1 MKILET
7 IIISYAL
14 VSYICVLIQAQLKM
28 KNKFLCIIF
37 SFVVLTT
44 STGFGFLES
53 STIMHGRENRQI
65 KADSLR
71 NVTYNL
77 QFSRNPSLVK
87 KEIDKPVSS
96 QITKS
101 IIQWTANLV
110 KNTLQI
116 MINAVIDVVK
126 VILMIII
133 KFFIG

>member
-1 MKILET
+1 M
-7 IIISYAL
+7 L
-14 VSYICVLIQAQLKM
+14 VSYICVLIKAQLKM

-53 STIMHGRENRQI
+53 SNIMHGRENRQI

-101 IIQWTANLV
+101 VIQWTANLV

-116 MINAVIDVVK
+116 MISAVIDVVK

>member
-7 IIISYAL
+7 IITSYAL

-37 SFVVLTT
+37 SFVVLT
-44 STGFGFLES
+44 SLTGFGFLES

-101 IIQWTANLV
+101 VIQWTANLV

-116 MINAVIDVVK
+116 MINVVIDVVK
-126 VILMIII
+126 VILMTII

>member
-1 MKILET
+1 MFVYCFK
-7 IIISYAL
+7 AL
-14 VSYICVLIQAQLKM
+14 SKM
-28 KNKFLCIIF
+28 RNKFFCIIF

-65 KADSLR
+65 KADSLKHA
-71 NVTYNL
+71 TYNL
-77 QFSRNPSLVK
+77 QFAGKPSVAK
-87 KEIDKPVSS
+87 KEIGKPVSN

-116 MINAVIDVVK
+116 MIVALVDVIR
-126 VILMIII
+126 VILIIII
-133 KFFIG
+133 KFWVG